1 MDVFEIRRRLVDD
14 YRRYTTSFVDIRDPR
29 IKEFV
34 DSELDRGRQWPE
46 PWISLNPSFASGG
59 SVPELVAEGLLH
71 PETERIFRT
80 GKNSAGSAGEPITLH
95 RHQRDAIIAARTGE
109 SYVLTTGTGS
119 GKSLAYIIPIVD
131 AVLSRPRAPGVKAII
146 VYPMNALANSQIGE
160 LEKFLTE
167 GYGVGNEPVTFAR
180 YTGQEDDEERERILA
195 DPPDILLTNYVM
207 LELVL
212 TRPEERRRLVEA
224 AEGLSFL
231 VLDELHTYRGR
242 QGADVGL
249 LVRRLRQACH
259 AQALQCVGTSATM
272 TTGGTRSDQ
281 RAVVAGVASRVFGT
295 EVTSDHVIGET
306 LARATAVAAV
316 DDLTGLRREVSA
328 SADSADYSHL
338 VSSPLA
344 AWVESTFGLTVDPD
358 DGELIRQAPRRL
370 EEEAAP
376 LLADLTGLTMD
387 ECASAIRRMLLTGSS
402 AKNPE
407 TGRPLFAFR
416 LHQFLSKGDTVYVSL
431 EDEQTR
437 HLTSKYQRSVPGKPG
452 AGLFPLSFCREC
464 GQEYVVVTRR
474 TGPDGTA
481 MFAPRRERDMVEPD
495 ESSGYL
501 YISSTYPWPAEPIRE
516 SRLPESW
523 VVDGRVIER
532 RRRFVP
538 RLIRV
543 GLDGVELASE
553 GTEAAFVPA
562 PFTFCLNCKV
572 TYEQVRGRDF
582 GKLATLD
589 VEGRSSAVT
598 VLSTSI
604 VGSLRSPAAADLR
617 PEAKKLLT
625 FVDNRQDASL
635 QAGHLNDFVQVSQL
649 RGALC
654 RALADAPEGLGHED
668 LAARVVAALDLPFSE
683 YAANPDAQFGLRR
696 KTEKALRDLVEYRL
710 FVDLQR
716 GWRITMPNLEQTG
729 LLAVEYDSLA
739 EIAEADGL
747 WQDAHPAMQILA
759 PERRAEIARVLLDE
773 FRARVLAVDA
783 ACLGQEG
790 FDRLQRQARDSL
802 TGVWTVGASE
812 QVVQTGSVI
821 PRSGAQGAVR
831 RDLFLSGR
839 SNFGR
844 YLRDELT
851 FADGSGLDTAD
862 AEACIHDLLVVLESA
877 GLLTRT
883 LEAEKDGPG
892 FQLKPSA
899 LVWRAGDGV
908 VAGDPLRKTV
918 NDDKGARVNAFFRDM
933 YSDRAIDLAAIQ
945 AREHTA
951 QVPAGLRQLREQQ
964 FRTGEL
970 PMLFCSPTM
979 ELGVDIAS
987 LNAVTMRNVPPTPA
1001 NYAQRSGRAGRSGQP
1016 ALVTTYCAT
1025 GNAHDQYYFR
1035 RSEDMVAGSVAA
1047 PRLDLANEALL
1058 RSHLRAVWL
1067 AETGV
1072 RFGSALPDLLDTT
1085 GDEPTLAFDPDL
1097 LKRLEDP
1104 GVIDR
1109 ATHLAGLLAEPMLDE
1124 LSETAWW
1131 YEGWVADVVAAAP
1144 HDLDKACDRWRE
1156 LYRSAL
1162 ADQREQNQIV
1172 LRTDRS
1178 KRDSENAAR
1187 RRGEAESQLRLLRN
1201 EDRGQRYSDFYTYRY
1216 LASEG
1221 FLPGY
1226 SFPRLPLAA
1235 FVPPQRGATRGQGGE
1250 YLQRPRFLAISEF
1263 GPRALLYHE
1272 GARYEVARVQVP
1284 LAADGSGTID
1294 TREARRCVSCGYHHD
1309 RRPGG
1314 DVCENCGESLGVPM
1328 RGLMQLQ
1335 TVFTRRRER
1344 ISSDEEERRKAG
1356 YELQTSF
1363 RFASHGSAVA
1373 RADATVVVG
1382 DEPVA
1387 EVHYGDTAEI
1397 RIANLGLR
1405 RRKVKEDLG
1414 YWLDG
1419 ASGHWL
1425 SEKKALELDDEV
1437 EAAED
1442 STVWSAQRVV
1452 PYVQDVRNILVWRL
1466 ADPVS
1471 EETAVTL
1478 QHALERGMEAEFQ
1491 LEDSELTSEALPD
1504 PHVRGRVLFTES
1516 AEGGAGVLKRLHA
1529 EPGALAA
1536 VARRAL
1542 EILHFDPAT
1551 GKDIAGV
1558 VAEGDVAGEDSCVRA
1573 CYDCLLS
1580 YGNQIDH
1587 ERIDRHAVSDL
1598 LLTLAGSTTVPAREV
1613 VDRSDR
1619 VDGLR
1624 GSCTSDVERR
1634 FLDLLCERELALPD
1648 EVHPSPSGVDCRPDF
1663 AFHLSGGP
1671 VAVFL
1676 DTTEKSASQPGRDTA
1691 AEDQLFDAGWMVVR
1705 FGNEEAWRAELDRHA
1720 EIFGN
1725 GRTS

>member
-14 YRRYTTSFVDIRDPR
+14 YRRYTTSFVDILDPR

-34 DSELDRGRQWPE
+34 DGELERGRQWPE

-59 SVPELVAEGLLH
+59 SMADLVDEGLLH
-71 PETERIFRT
+71 PETVSIFRA
-80 GKNSAGSAGEPITLH
+80 GKTELGTAGEPITLH
-95 RHQRDAIIAARTGE
+95 KHQRDAIVAARSGK

-131 AVLSRPRAPGVKAII
+131 AVLSRPRVPGVKAII
-146 VYPMNALANSQIGE
+146 VYPMNALANSQLGE
-160 LEKFLTE
+160 LEKFLTW
-167 GYGVGNEPVTFAR
+167 GYGEGNEPVTFAR
-180 YTGQEDDEERERILA
+180 YTGQEDDEERERILRY
-195 DPPDILLTNYVM
+195 PPDILLTNYVM

-249 LVRRLRQACH
+249 LVRRLRQACR
-259 AQALQCVGTSATM
+259 APQLQCVGTSATM
-272 TTGGTRSDQ
+272 TSGGSRADQ
-281 RAVVAGVASRVFGT
+281 RAAVAEVASRVFGT
-295 EVTSDHVIGET
+295 EVRPDHVIGET
-306 LARATAVAAV
+306 LARATDAAAETDVAELRNEVAA
-316 DDLTGLRREVSA
+316 GGASSA
-328 SADSADYSHL
+328 YSQL
-338 VSSPLA
+338 VGSPLA
-344 AWVESTFGLTVDPD
+344 AWVESAFGLAVDKA
-358 DGELIRQAPRRL
+358 DGDLVRQAPRRL

-376 LLADLTGLTMD
+376 RLADATGLTMD
-387 ECASAIRRMLLTGSS
+387 ECATAIRRMLLAGSAAVS
-402 AKNPE
+402 PE

-431 EDEQTR
+431 EGEQSR
-437 HLTSKYQRSVPGKPG
+437 HLTSKYQRAVPGKPG
-452 AGLFPLSFCREC
+452 AVLFPLSFCREC
-464 GQEYVVVTRR
+464 GQEYIVVSRR
-474 TGPDGTA
+474 TDAEGSVY
-481 MFAPRRERDMVEPD
+481 FAPRRDRDVAEPD
-495 ESSGYL
+495 ERSGYL
-501 YISSTYPWPAEPIRE
+501 YIRSEHPWPVDPIQE

-523 VVDGRVIER
+523 VVAGQVIDR

-538 RLIRV
+538 QRV
-543 GLDGVELASE
+543 QVDLGGHQVSSGGVD
-553 GTEAAFVPA
+553 AAFVPA

-572 TYEQVRGRDF
+572 TYEQVRGKDF
-582 GKLATLD
+582 GKLASLD
-589 VEGRSSAVT
+589 AEGRSSAVT
-598 VLSTSI
+598 VVSTSI
-604 VGSLRSPAAADLR
+604 VESLHSPAAADLR
-617 PEAKKLLT
+617 PEARKLLT

-654 RALADAPEGLGHED
+654 RALGKAPEGIGHED
-668 LAARVVAALDLPFSE
+668 LAERVVAALDLPFE
-683 YAANPDAQFGLRR
+683 AYAENPDAQFGLRR

-729 LLAVEYDSLA
+729 LLTIAYDSLA
-739 EIAEADGL
+739 EIAEAEQL
-747 WQDAHPAMQILA
+747 WEGAHTTLRDLA
-759 PERRAEIARVLLDE
+759 PERRAEICRVLLDE
-773 FRARVLAVDA
+773 FRARVLAIDA

-790 FDRLQRQARDSL
+790 FDRLWRQARDTL
-802 TGVWTVGASE
+802 TGVWSVGQSE

-821 PRSGAQGAVR
+821 PKSGAEGGPR

-844 YLRDELT
+844 YLRDQLII
-851 FADGSGLDTAD
+851 ADGTRLDSAD
-862 AEACIHDLLVVLESA
+862 AEACILDLLTILESA

-883 LEAEKDGPG
+883 LDRAKGGPG

-908 VAGDPLRKTV
+908 VSGDPLRKTV
-918 NDDKGARVNAFFRDM
+918 NDDKGSRVNAFFRDL
-933 YSDRAIDLAAIQ
+933 YADRAQELAGIE

-951 QVPAGLRQLREQQ
+951 QVSPEVRQERERE

-970 PMLFCSPTM
+970 PLLFCSPTM

-987 LNAVTMRNVPPTPA
+987 LNAVFMRNVPPTPA

-1035 RSEDMVAGSVAA
+1035 RSADMVAGSVAA

-1072 RFGSALPDLLDTT
+1072 RFGSALPDLVDTS
-1085 GDEPTLAFDPDL
+1085 GEEPTLEFDQNL
-1097 LKRLEDP
+1097 RRRLDDP

-1109 ATHLAGLLAEPMLDE
+1109 ASRLARRLVEPMLEE
-1124 LSETAWW
+1124 LRATAWW
-1131 YEGWVADVVAAAP
+1131 YEGWVDDVVAAAP
-1144 HDLDKACDRWRE
+1144 EDLDRSCDRWRD
-1156 LYRSAL
+1156 LYRAAL
-1162 ADQREQNQIV
+1162 TDQREQNQNV

-1178 KRDSENAAR
+1178 KRDAENAAR

-1201 EDRGQRYSDFYTYRY
+1201 EERGQRYSDFYTYRY

-1235 FVPPQRGATRGQGGE
+1235 YVPPQRGSARGQGGE

-1284 LAADGSGTID
+1284 MAAGGKGTVD

-1314 DVCENCGESLGVPM
+1314 DVCENCGEGLGVPL
-1328 RGLMQLQ
+1328 RGLMHLQ

-1344 ISSDEEERRKAG
+1344 ISSDEEERRRAG

-1363 RFASHGSAVA
+1363 RFARHGSATG
-1373 RADATVVVG
+1373 RLDATVLVAS
-1382 DEPVA
+1382 DPVA
-1387 EVHYGDTAEI
+1387 ELYYGDTAEV

-1414 YWLDG
+1414 YWLD
-1419 ASGHWL
+1419 AATGHWL

-1442 STVWSAQRVV
+1442 SSVWSAQRVV

-1466 ADPVS
+1466 AEPVA
-1471 EETAVTL
+1471 EEAAVTL
-1478 QHALERGMEAEFQ
+1478 QYALERGMEAEFQ
-1491 LEDSELTSEALPD
+1491 LEDSELASEALPD
-1504 PHVRGRVLFTES
+1504 PDLRGRVLFTES
-1516 AEGGAGVLKRLHA
+1516 AEGGAGVLKRLQS
-1529 EPGALAA
+1529 EPTALAA

-1542 EILHFDPAT
+1542 EILHFDPVT
-1551 GKDIAGV
+1551 GQDLAGRGLD
-1558 VAEGDVAGEDSCVRA
+1558 EQPHTEDSCVRA

-1580 YGNQIDH
+1580 YANQFDH
-1587 ERIDRHAVSDL
+1587 ERIDRHSVVEL
-1598 LLTLAGSTTVPAREV
+1598 LLRLTSSTTTPSRKETGKSEQ
-1613 VDRSDR
+1613 VDS
-1619 VDGLR
+1619 LR
-1624 GSCTSDVERR
+1624 DACTSDQERR

-1648 EVHPSPSGVDCRPDF
+1648 EVHPHPSGLGVRPDF
-1663 AFHLSGGP
+1663 AFHLPGGP

-1676 DTTEKSASQPGRDTA
+1676 DSEGSENQAGRDTA

-1705 FGNEEAWRAELDRHA
+1705 FGDEASWREQLGKHS
-1720 EIFGN
+1720 EVFGK
-1725 GRTS
+1725 GRTT

>member
-1 MDVFEIRRRLVDD
+1 MDVFEIRRRLIDD
-14 YRRYTTSFVDIRDPR
+14 YRRYTTSFVEILDPR
-29 IKEFV
+29 IKEYV
-34 DSELDRGRQWPE
+34 DGELERGRQWPE

-59 SVPELVAEGLLH
+59 SIPDLVEEGLLH
-71 PETERIFRT
+71 PETSRIFRV
-80 GKNSAGSAGEPITLH
+80 GKTASGAVGEPITLH
-95 RHQRDAIIAARTGE
+95 RHQRDAISVAGSGE

-131 AVLSRPRAPGVKAII
+131 AVLRRPRVPGVKAII
-146 VYPMNALANSQIGE
+146 VYPMNALANSQVGE
-160 LEKFLTE
+160 LEKFLTL
-167 GYGVGNEPVTFAR
+167 GYGEGSQPVTFAR
-180 YTGQEDDEERERILA
+180 YTGQEDDKQRERILR

-207 LELVL
+207 LELLL
-212 TRPEERRRLVEA
+212 TRPEERKRLVEA

-272 TTGGTRSDQ
+272 TTDGSRADQ
-281 RAVVAGVASRVFGT
+281 RAAVAEVASRIFGT
-295 EVTSDHVIGET
+295 TVNVDHVIGET
-306 LARATAVAAV
+306 LARATEQGR
-316 DDLTGLRREVSA
+316 DGDFDGLRRDVTAGRVST
-328 SADSADYSHL
+328 DYSEL
-338 VSSPLA
+338 VVSPLA
-344 AWVESTFGLTVDPD
+344 AWVESTFGLAVDESD
-358 DGELIRQAPRRL
+358 AELVRQAPRRL
-370 EEEAAP
+370 DEDAAP
-376 LLADLTGLTMD
+376 RLADLTGLTMD
-387 ECASAIRRMLLTGSS
+387 QCATAIRRMLLAGSS
-402 AKNPE
+402 ATHPE

-431 EDEQTR
+431 EKEHDR
-437 HLTSKYQRSVPGKPG
+437 HLTSKYQRSVPGKQD

-464 GQEYVVVTRR
+464 GQEYVVVSRR
-474 TGPDGTA
+474 AGADG
-481 MFAPRRERDMVEPD
+481 MPVFAPRRERDVVEPD
-495 ESSGYL
+495 EHSGYL
-501 YISSTYPWPAEPIRE
+501 YIRSAYPWPADPIQE
-516 SRLPESW
+516 GRLPESW
-523 VVDGRVIER
+523 VVDGQVIER

-538 RLIRV
+538 QRV
-543 GLDGVELASE
+543 SVDLAGQQVTSG

-572 TYEQVRGRDF
+572 TYEQVRGKDF
-582 GKLATLD
+582 GKLASLD
-589 VEGRSSAVT
+589 AEGRSSAVT

-604 VGSLRSPAAADLR
+604 VGSLHSPAAADLR
-617 PEAKKLLT
+617 PEARKLLT

-649 RGALC
+649 RGALYK
-654 RALADAPEGLGHED
+654 ALKSAPEGIGHED
-668 LAARVVAALDLPFSE
+668 LAERVVAALDLPFE
-683 YAANPDAQFGLRR
+683 AYAGNPDAQFGLRR

-729 LLAVEYDSLA
+729 LLAIEYDSLS
-739 EIAEADGL
+739 EIAHAHQL
-747 WQDAHPAMQILA
+747 WEQSHVALRDLA
-759 PERRAEIARVLLDE
+759 PGRRAEVCRVLLDE
-773 FRARVLAVDA
+773 FRARILAVDA
-783 ACLGQEG
+783 MCLSQEG
-790 FDRLQRQARDSL
+790 FDRLWRQARDSL
-802 TGVWTVGASE
+802 SGVWTVGHSE

-821 PRSGAQGAVR
+821 PQSGKEGGPR

-844 YLRDELT
+844 YLRDELS
-851 FADGSGLDTAD
+851 FADSSRLDSAD
-862 AEACIHDLLVVLESA
+862 AESCIHDLLVVLESA

-883 LEAEKDGPG
+883 IEPARGGPG

-908 VAGDPLRKTV
+908 VSGDPLRKTV
-918 NDDKGARVNAFFRDM
+918 NDDKGVRVNHFFRDL
-933 YSDRAIDLAAIQ
+933 YADRAAELAGIT

-951 QVPAGLRQLREQQ
+951 QVSPEVRQSREYA

-970 PMLFCSPTM
+970 PLLFCSPTM

-987 LNAVTMRNVPPTPA
+987 LNAVSLRNVPPTPA

-1035 RSEDMVAGSVAA
+1035 RSADMVAGSVAA

-1072 RFGSALPDLLDTT
+1072 RFGSALPDLLDTA
-1085 GDEPTLAFDPDL
+1085 GEEPTLAFDPEL
-1097 LKRLEDP
+1097 RHRLDDR

-1109 ATHLAGLLAEPMLDE
+1109 ATRLARLLVEPMLDE
-1124 LSETAWW
+1124 LHATAWW
-1131 YEGWVADVVAAAP
+1131 YEGWVDDVVAAAP
-1144 HDLDKACDRWRE
+1144 EDLDRSCDRWRS
-1156 LYRSAL
+1156 LYRAAL
-1162 ADQREQNQIV
+1162 TDQREQNQNV

-1178 KRDSENAAR
+1178 KRDAENAAR

-1201 EDRGQRYSDFYTYRY
+1201 EDRSQRYSDFYTYRY

-1235 FVPPQRGATRGQGGE
+1235 YVPPQRGSVRGHGGE

-1272 GARYEVARVQVP
+1272 GARYEVSRVQVP
-1284 LAADGSGTID
+1284 MAAGGKGTVD
-1294 TREARRCVSCGYHHD
+1294 TREVRRCVSCGYHHD

-1314 DVCENCGESLGVPM
+1314 DVCENCGEGLGVPL
-1328 RGLMQLQ
+1328 RGLMHLQ
-1335 TVFTRRRER
+1335 TVFTRRREQ

-1356 YELQTSF
+1356 YDLQTSF
-1363 RFASHGSAVA
+1363 RFARHGS
-1373 RADATVVVG
+1373 VVG
-1382 DEPVA
+1382 RLDAVVTVGSEQAA
-1387 EVHYGDTAEI
+1387 ELQYGDTAEV

-1414 YWLDG
+1414 YWLDA

-1437 EAAED
+1437 ETAED
-1442 STVWSAQRVV
+1442 STGWAAQRVV

-1466 ADPVS
+1466 AESVS
-1471 EETAVTL
+1471 EVAAVTL
-1478 QHALERGMEAEFQ
+1478 QYALERGMEAEFQ
-1491 LEDSELTSEALPD
+1491 LEDSELASEALPD
-1504 PHVRGRVLFTES
+1504 PKGRGRVLFTES
-1516 AEGGAGVLKRLHA
+1516 AEGGAGVLKRLQS

-1542 EILHFDPAT
+1542 EILHFDPSS
-1551 GKDIAGV
+1551 
-1558 VAEGDVAGEDSCVRA
+1558 GEDLAGHGVDGRPGSEDACVRA

-1580 YGNQIDH
+1580 YGNQVDH
-1587 ERIDRHAVSDL
+1587 EKIDRHSVASL
-1598 LLTLAGSTTVPAREV
+1598 LLQLTSSTTTPTRVAEYKSDQ
-1613 VDRSDR
+1613 VDR
-1619 VDGLR
+1619 LR
-1624 GSCTSDVERR
+1624 AACDSPRERR
-1634 FLDLLCERELALPD
+1634 FLDVLCERELALPD
-1648 EVHPSPSGVDCRPDF
+1648 EVHPEPVGLGAQPDF
-1663 AFHLSGGP
+1663 AFHLTGGP

-1676 DTTEKSASQPGRDTA
+1676 DSEASKAQPGRDLT
-1691 AEDQLFDAGWMVVR
+1691 AEDQLFNAGWMVVR
-1705 FGNEEAWRAELDRHA
+1705 FGDEASWHEQLGRHS
-1720 EIFGN
+1720 EVFGK
-1725 GRTS
+1725 GRST